1 MMILSGLSWCG
12 SDYFRL
18 MVSSSD
24 FMSGPKT
31 RTEELKQKNG
41 NLHLQLGQDNNRQFY
56 DDVHDDN
63 NHDHHD
69 HDHDDRV
76 G

>member
-1 MMILSGLSWCG
+1 
-12 SDYFRL
+12 

-63 NHDHHD
+63 NHV